1 MSILVVI
8 YIFNKFFFRPQGQT
22 PPSKGLG
29 NNNRWIISVYKAQIH
44 WQHWNFSNGCRR
56 HPSRQHTFNP
66 PPQREICQI
75 LSPAFFLCA
84 FWFIYIFHEC
94 FRFVKS
100 QGHRGGK
107 KPKWW
112 CTALHEKRRAKGFKD
127 AKLVQCSESLKENE
141 NWIVEATAHFYTS
154 HGMCMCGGESKTFVW
169 VMENHTDALS
179 FICLSVCR
187 CFRVWVF
194 FCWTETI
201 LT

>member
-1 MSILVVI
+1 MTALKLFKWLQATSFTSTHFQSSPTEGDFSNIVPCILSMCILVYL
-8 YIFNKFFFRPQGQT
+8 YISWMLQ
-22 PPSKGLG
+22 
-29 NNNRWIISVYKAQIH
+29 
-44 WQHWNFSNGCRR
+44 
-56 HPSRQHTFNP
+56 
-66 PPQREICQI
+66 ICQVTR
-75 LSPAFFLCA
+75 A
-84 FWFIYIFHEC
+84 
-94 FRFVKS
+94 
-100 QGHRGGK
+100 QRGE